1 MDLLVTLRLWPAILG
16 GDRPFA
22 MTVTLSTGIAWVKAR
37 DHSRSTVRCSTCLS
51 ACLLS
56 AVCCLAVCLSQIG
69 ALIADPVLLSELYA
83 GTAQIAGVHL
93 KPCVP
98 VRFRMGKAGLSARGA
113 VPCFD
118 PCLFCGYSAT
128 SGRDRVRRAGRK
140 AANRRDLSAAAVQAQ
155 PLLADAVIPPRRSS
169 LQALPFACRKNPPS
183 RRPRQIPF

>member
-22 MTVTLSTGIAWVKAR
+22 MTVTLSTGIAWVKAG
-37 DHSRSTVRCSTCLS
+37 DHSRSKCAAQP
-51 ACLLS
+51 ACL